1 MSTALADIR
10 AKLDGEDRDE
20 ALSLLSQYVL
30 DHPGDLEARLLKAE
44 TCLQNRVDYGFVGGA
59 AESLASDDPEQS
71 ARIAALRQQ
80 VETLAWELVNSG
92 RSKMRTRMGG
102 DPLPDF
108 DSAMLL
114 RPNEPVVALAAALA
128 LIRHNGGASPYDF
141 QFEDDDVFDP
151 PPAPSTP
158 SPSILGSF
166 GLGRSSA
173 RPAPPTGQ
181 WNAAIERYLRR
192 VITLTAP
199 RDRLYEVAAV
209 CLVKHNLNNGRLS
222 PETLALMDTLG
233 APRKSW
239 QAVHQELVSRALT
252 LLHDTAAGFL
262 RANGDASARRILT
275 ACENAGIL
283 ASRLLLLDAERHPL
297 GGAARRTALRKAL
310 RLGDDA
316 LPDSPLR
323 ALKDLLILAQGI
335 QFKCGI
341 CGREIRPTA
350 ETCQFCESKPAVR
363 PLLIDRYDLKL
374 PAHTAAALRIGL
386 AETLEAE
393 GKRDAARQALAQ
405 ALDMLPEEALG
416 RASLGTLRGKLEL
429 GQSKLLPAPPAEES
443 SVHQAL
449 RQSAA
454 GSITQ
459 DVVTLITRINDHEPE
474 AWTRLTTTQR
484 ASLIRR
490 LTAAGHLK
498 LARDVLALAFAED
511 AESRRGIEAR
521 QTLDH
526 AISARL
532 ETVIGDAETLI
543 QAGKPEAAIAL
554 LSDALALRDDARL
567 HLARGDARLALGH
580 DLQALGDFYAVSR
593 DADSAVSTRARKA
606 AVGILE
612 RRWDIEGAR
621 ALLSDIDDEVFVSQ
635 ALARLAR
642 RADGEPAVIVEA
654 ARDAVTDD
662 TLTRR
667 AAETH
672 YHGYFAVMVR
682 EVGIGGDEAF
692 YRRLGSAH
700 FEFVQLLGAQREL
713 TSRAVFAL
721 RIVCEPHRLI
731 PARGRLTVAVLARVS
746 AVDEATCRALALSL
760 WGDINA
766 MLPLAQE
773 NVYIYEPVVDE
784 DELFNLLS
792 PFEPLHIA
800 EIARRETHSSA
811 AGVYTVNPFISG
823 SPDLHNVFWM
833 MMRQPAPSL
842 ISIQLMPTTLYAW
855 ERPVQE
861 DRPDLGGVAYS
872 GESGMDPVT
881 PSGYSINYLKRQ
893 LAQQQQWQKL
903 NIADQRL
910 TVLQN
915 GYVMRVYVAG
925 SEGTSQLLPE
935 MAASTLFAPLQ
946 DGGVN
951 GGYQILRP
959 GKPEETQAL
968 RRNLTMLDVES
979 WGVVPDDPRLAR
991 FRNLVGEGE
1000 AAAVFRLPVPH
1011 SGGVPGMNTLE
1022 GKALVPPAGMPVNGA
1037 RLGVSVARVRGVP
1050 VPITQGLDDR
1060 RRHSYVVGKTGMG
1073 KSTLLQTLI
1082 LQDIEA
1088 GRGVFLLDPHG
1099 DLCDDVL
1106 ARIPSHR
1113 QDDVIL
1119 LDPSDEEYPIGLNI
1133 LQIEDEA
1140 DRDRVVSD
1148 FIGLLIRLYDPHNYA
1163 VVGPI
1168 FQQTVRNAMLAA
1180 MSLPNGTLVDV
1191 YRLVSDQD
1199 GSYVTKVLPHIKDP
1213 IVRNYYEDVAK
1224 RMRDASS
1231 QWKAEFLPYILSKF
1245 SRFVEDAT
1253 LRRMIGQTRSGIPY
1267 PQIMDE
1273 GKVFLVNLAKG
1284 RVGEQNALF
1293 IGSLILSGV
1302 MQAAFKRGALPPH
1315 RRRDFFIYVD
1325 EVQNFA
1331 TPTLATMLSEGRK
1344 FGVVLNIAN
1353 QYLHQLSPPILEA
1366 VFGNIGSIVAF
1377 RLGIQDS
1384 AALGMEFYP
1393 SFAQQE
1399 LSGLPQFTAAVKLLI
1414 DGVAARPFTMRTL
1427 PSMVPPDKARAD
1439 LIRDNSRRRYGTPLA
1454 QVEQEIAKRFK

>member
-20 ALSLLSQYVL
+20 ALSLLSQYIL

-44 TCLQNRVDYGFVGGA
+44 VCLQDRVDYGFVGGA

-71 ARIAALRQQ
+71 ARIAALRQE
-80 VETLAWELVNSG
+80 VETRAWELVNSG
-92 RSKMRTRMGG
+92 RGKMRTRMGG

-108 DSAMLL
+108 DSALLL

-128 LIRHNGGASPYDF
+128 LIRHNGGASPYDSL
-141 QFEDDDVFDP
+141 FEEDDVFES
-151 PPAPSTP
+151 PPAPTP
-158 SPSILGSF
+158 PAASLLGSF
-166 GLGRSSA
+166 SFGRSGA

-192 VITLTAP
+192 VIALTAP

-209 CLVKHNLNNGRLS
+209 CLVKHNLSSTLN
-222 PETLALMDTLG
+222 PDTLALMDTLG
-233 APRKSW
+233 TPHKSW
-239 QAVHQELVSRALT
+239 QAVHQELISRSLA

-262 RANGDASARRILT
+262 RANADVSARRILA
-275 ACENAGIL
+275 ACEDAGVLIP
-283 ASRLLLLDAERHPL
+283 RLMLLDAERHPL
-297 GGAARRTALRKAL
+297 GSAARRSALRKAR
-310 RLGDDA
+310 RLGDNIF
-316 LPDSPLR
+316 PDSPLR
-323 ALKDLLILAQGI
+323 VLKDLLILAQGI

-350 ETCQFCESKPAVR
+350 ETCPFCESKPAVR
-363 PLLIDRYDLKL
+363 LLLIDRYDLKQ
-374 PAHTAAALRIGL
+374 PAYTTAALRIGL

-393 GKRDAARQALAQ
+393 GKRDAAREELVQALE
-405 ALDMLPEEALG
+405 LLPEEALG
-416 RASLGTLRGKLEL
+416 KTPLGVLRGKLER
-429 GQSKLLPAPPAEES
+429 GQSKLPSAQPAEDS
-443 SVHQAL
+443 SVHMAL
-449 RQSAA
+449 HQTA
-454 GSITQ
+454 GGAITQ

-474 AWTRLTTTQR
+474 AWARLTTTQR
-484 ASLIRR
+484 ASLVRR

-511 AESRRGIEAR
+511 SAGKRGIEAR
-521 QTLDH
+521 QALDR

-532 ETVIGDAETLI
+532 ETVIGDAEALI

-593 DADSAVSTRARKA
+593 DADAAVSTRARKA

-621 ALLSDIDDEVFVSQ
+621 ALLSGINDDVFVSR

-642 RADGEPAVIVEA
+642 RADGAPAVIVEA
-654 ARDAVTDD
+654 VREAVTDD

-721 RIVCEPHRLI
+721 RIICEPHRLI

-784 DELFNLLS
+784 DELFSLLS

-800 EIARRETHSSA
+800 EIARRETHGSA

-842 ISIQLMPTTLYAW
+842 ISVQLMPTTLYAW

-861 DRPDLGGVAYS
+861 DRPDLGGAYG
-872 GESGMDPVT
+872 GEGGMDPVT

-951 GGYQILRP
+951 GGCQILRP
-959 GKPEETQAL
+959 GKPEETQTL
-968 RRNLTMLDVES
+968 RRNLAMLDVES
-979 WGVVPDDPRLAR
+979 WGGIPDDPRLAR

-1000 AAAVFRLPVPH
+1000 AAAIFRLPVPH

-1022 GKALVPPAGMPVNGA
+1022 GKALVPPAGMPVNGT

-1082 LQDIEA
+1082 LQDIDA

-1199 GSYVTKVLPHIKDP
+1199 GSFVSKVLPHIKDP

-1344 FGVVLNIAN
+1344 FGVVLTIAN

-1414 DGVAARPFTMRTL
+1414 DGVATRPFTMRTL
-1427 PSMVPPDKARAD
+1427 PSMVPPDKARSD
-1439 LIRDNSRRRYGTPLA
+1439 LIRENSRRRYGTPLA
-1454 QVEQEIAKRFK
+1454 QVEQEIVKRFK